1 VAVNPLFPCRRCANC
16 LAGRTNACMRW
27 RLLGFNGL
35 PGAMAEQVVA
45 PALNCYPLADGVSDE
60 SAATIEPLA
69 CAVHLMSLAPRIET
83 GTIAIFGAGTLGAM
97 ILRVALIAGYGPI
110 WLVDK
115 NEKRL
120 AAGSRSTRQRADS
133 AAVRRLA
140 PPDDSGGTPPL
151 GSPQVEIIPVPV
163 TRDTDP
169 AGEILAACPDGVE
182 VAVDA
187 IGIGVVRAGCA
198 QAVRKSGTLLLLGL
212 DDPDLGADAQDV
224 VRREVRLQGC
234 FAYTDRDFA
243 RAQRLVEA
251 GRVDIR
257 AWTEELPLAQGQ
269 RGFEKLAADPG
280 DTLKIL
286 LKPGGVAGSCRS

>member
-1 VAVNPLFPCRRCANC
+1 MQALVYTADRKTEMRELPAPEPRAGEVLLRVRATGICGSDVHGWMGQQAKRRPPLVLGHETVCEVIRAPDEETHLRPGTRVAVNPLFPCRRCANC

-97 ILRVALIAGYGPI
+97 ILRVALIAGYSPI

-133 AAVRRLA
+133 APSGRR
-140 PPDDSGGTPPL
+140 
-151 GSPQVEIIPVPV
+151 
-163 TRDTDP
+163 
-169 AGEILAACPDGVE
+169 
-182 VAVDA
+182 
-187 IGIGVVRAGCA
+187 
-198 QAVRKSGTLLLLGL
+198 
-212 DDPDLGADAQDV
+212 
-224 VRREVRLQGC
+224 
-234 FAYTDRDFA
+234 
-243 RAQRLVEA
+243 
-251 GRVDIR
+251 
-257 AWTEELPLAQGQ
+257 
-269 RGFEKLAADPG
+269 
-280 DTLKIL
+280 
-286 LKPGGVAGSCRS
+286 